1 MSFPKERFKRKGQ
14 MDENRMT
21 QGSLEASQLD
31 GMGRWVQLSAWETI
45 RGKFRLFSRSDV
57 R

>member
-31 GMGRWVQLSAWETI
+31 GMGRWVQLSA
-45 RGKFRLFSRSDV
+45 
-57 R
+57 